1 MAYAV
6 AAIVKKD
13 GKPYVDMAAVN
24 EAPAGTFFW
33 VRLTTNCPKSDN
45 AICPSAVSC
54 LLRQFLKGYTVQL
67 KLACPDVARLCW
79 SLHMMLQP
87 I

>member
-24 EAPAGTFFW
+24 AAPAGTFFW
-33 VRLTTNCPKSDN
+33 VGLATNCPKSDLLPL
-45 AICPSAVSC
+45 CDSLFLSVSAS
-54 LLRQFLKGYTVQL
+54 
-67 KLACPDVARLCW
+67 RLCSAARAACIW
-79 SLHMMLQP
+79 
-87 I
+87 